1 MGFNLEGASPAIA
14 DVDDAGVFARSLN
27 NQLAACGKA
36 LQVYARRF
44 VRAMFA
50 PHHAENTQFR
60 QRWLAPQR
68 ALDPFIFVRGDTV
81 IFNDLGSNGRCW
93 RSRHK
98 GVSLFSHVL
107 RVNFFCLYVASW
119 MISATPSILQPGPEQ
134 EHLIWCCTTLAPGE
148 SSRARLRGQRTCC
161 PLWFLGG
168 DYWSAP

>member
-1 MGFNLEGASPAIA
+1 MGFNLEGASPAVA
-14 DVDDAGVFARSLN
+14 NVDDAGVFARSLN
-27 NQLAACGKA
+27 NQLAARGKA
-36 LQVYARRF
+36 LQVYARGL
-44 VRAMFA
+44 VGAMFA

-60 QRWLAPQR
+60 QGRLAPQR

-93 RSRHK
+93 SSRHK

-107 RVNFFCLYVASW
+107 RVNF
-119 MISATPSILQPGPEQ
+119 
-134 EHLIWCCTTLAPGE
+134 IWCCTTLAPGE

-168 DYWSAP
+168 AQLGNIFERREKANLTAD